1 MRKRIFRNVLA
12 VALAVL
18 VVSTALI
25 VTIMYD
31 SFTERSRDELV
42 TKAIFIGAGVEGGG
56 LTYLEAIETD
66 KTSRITWIAADGAVL
81 FDSQSDASAMEN
93 HVDREEVAEALTL
106 GEGFGERYSATL
118 SEKTFYYARRL
129 PDGTVLRVSS
139 TESSIFSIVFD
150 MIWPLATVI
159 AVLVAGTF
167 LLAKHIARKIVKPI
181 NELDLEHPEQNETYK
196 EIRPLLRRLEKQ
208 YLRIAEEVEA
218 REVMRREFSA
228 NVSHELKTPLTSISG
243 IAEIMQSGMVGIE
256 DVPHFAG
263 NIYKESQ
270 RLITLVGDIMKLS
283 QLDENHVQLAEEP
296 VNLAQVAAEEL
307 ERARYAAELRGIKL
321 RLQVPREDGRQPVI
335 TGVRQI
341 LQEMAF
347 NLIDN
352 AIKYNRDGGTVIVSA
367 GYLGGR
373 IALSVEDTGIG
384 IPEEDQERVFERFY
398 RVDKSHS
405 KAIGGTGLG
414 LSIVKHGALYHKAEV
429 ELESKVGSGT
439 KITIR
444 F

>member
-18 VVSTALI
+18 VVSSALI

-31 SFTERSRDELV
+31 FITERSRDELV
-42 TKAIFIGAGVEGGG
+42 TEALFITAGVEGGG
-56 LTYLEAIETD
+56 LAYLDAVETD
-66 KTSRITWIAADGAVL
+66 KTSRITWIAADGTVL
-81 FDSQSDASAMEN
+81 FDSQSDAAAMEN
-93 HVDREEVAEALTL
+93 HVDREEVTEALEL
-106 GEGFGERYSATL
+106 GEGFSERYSTTL
-118 SEKTFYYARRL
+118 SQTTYYYARML

-139 TESSIFSIVFD
+139 TESSIFSMLFEL
-150 MIWPLATVI
+150 IWPLITVI
-159 AVLVAGTF
+159 AGLVVGTF
-167 LLAKHIARKIVKPI
+167 LLAKHSARKIVKPI

-196 EIRPLLRRLEKQ
+196 EVRPLLHRLEKQ
-208 YLRIAEEVEA
+208 YERIAEEVEA
-218 REVMRREFSA
+218 REALRREFSA

-243 IAEIMQSGMVGIE
+243 IAEIMQSGMVGAE

-270 RLITLVGDIMKLS
+270 RLIALVGDIMKIS
-283 QLDENHVQLAEEP
+283 QLDENQVQLEEEP
-296 VNLAQVAAEEL
+296 VDLAQVAAEEL
-307 ERARYAAELRGIKL
+307 ERARYAAEQRGIQL
-321 RLQVPREDGRQPVI
+321 RLQVPREGGRQPVV

-341 LQEMAF
+341 LQEMVF

-352 AIKYNRDGGTVIVSA
+352 AIKYNREGGTVIVEA
-367 GYLGGR
+367 GYQGGR
-373 IALSVEDTGIG
+373 IVLSVADTGIG
-384 IPEEDQERVFERFY
+384 IPEEDQDRVFERFY

-414 LSIVKHGALYHKAEV
+414 LSIVKHGALYHKAAV

-439 KITIR
+439 KVTIR